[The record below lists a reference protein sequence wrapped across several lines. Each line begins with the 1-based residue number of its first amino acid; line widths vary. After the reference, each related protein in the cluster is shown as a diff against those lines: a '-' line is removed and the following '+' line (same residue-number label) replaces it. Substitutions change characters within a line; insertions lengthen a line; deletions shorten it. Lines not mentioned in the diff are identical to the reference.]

1 MQTLIETGLDD
12 KNFHIKSNAPNY
24 YHPGKSGAIYQD
36 SKSDKPIAFFGE
48 IHPNINQKLQIKT
61 EALILFE
68 IFLDRIEL
76 HKNKLKDQKNKYEY
90 SDFQKSERDFAF
102 IIDKNLNVQ
111 ELVKIIYKI
120 DNNLIKNVKVFDL
133 YEGENIPSDKKS
145 IALNVTIQS
154 LQKSLNDKD
163 LEKINNLIISTVESK
178 TGAKKLDP
186 KMSTI
191 DNIRNF
197 AIIAHIDH
205 GKSTIADRI
214 IHKCGGLTER
224 EMKAQVLDSM
234 DIERERG
241 ITIKAQ
247 TVKLNYKSKDGKDYI
262 LNIIDTPGHVDFSYE
277 VSRSLYACEGS
288 ILIVDSTQGVEA
300 QTLANVYQAMDTNH
314 EIIPI
319 LNKIDLPASEIE
331 KTKNQIEE
339 VIGIDTSNSVPCSG
353 KTGEGID
360 EILEKIIQTL
370 PPPRGNKNDILKCLL
385 VDSWYD
391 SYLGVVILIRVI
403 DGKIKKNMKIKMMS
417 TNQEHIVEKVGV
429 FTPKPKDMDE
439 LNSGEIGF
447 IITGIKNLSDTK
459 VGDTICEAN
468 KPLKEALPG
477 FKPSKPVVFCGLF
490 PVDSS
495 EYQKLKDGL
504 AKLKLNDS
512 SFSYEPES
520 SSALGLGFRCGFL
533 GLLHLEIITER
544 LEREFD
550 INLLTTTPGVV
561 YKVHLNND
569 KVLDLQNPSNLPDPT
584 IIKYI
589 EEPWIKATIITPD
602 QYLGPIIK
610 ICQNKRGIQTN
621 LNYSGNRAV
630 LNYEIPLNEV
640 VFDFNDRLKSITSGY
655 ASFDYEIIGHREG
668 ELVKLSILVN
678 GEPVDALAMMVHKDF
693 AQTIGREVCEKL
705 KDLIPRHNFMI
716 PIQAAIGGKIIA
728 RETIKGFKKDVL
740 TKIHGGGARDRKRKL
755 LDKQKKGKARSKQ
768 FGKVEIPQEAFI
780 GVLKIN
786 KD

>member
-1 MQTLIETGLDD
+1 MT
-12 KNFHIKSNAPNY
+12 
-24 YHPGKSGAIYQD
+24 
-36 SKSDKPIAFFGE
+36 SK
-48 IHPNINQKLQIKT
+48 
-61 EALILFE
+61 
-68 IFLDRIEL
+68 
-76 HKNKLKDQKNKYEY
+76 
-90 SDFQKSERDFAF
+90 
-102 IIDKNLNVQ
+102 
-111 ELVKIIYKI
+111 
-120 DNNLIKNVKVFDL
+120 
-133 YEGENIPSDKKS
+133 
-145 IALNVTIQS
+145 
-154 LQKSLNDKD
+154 
-163 LEKINNLIISTVESK
+163 
-178 TGAKKLDP
+178 
-186 KMSTI
+186 I

-247 TVKLNYKSKDGKDYI
+247 TVKLDYKSKNGNTYT

-300 QTLANVYQAMDTNH
+300 QTLANVYQALDSNH
-314 EIIPI
+314 EIIPV
-319 LNKIDLPASEIE
+319 LNKIDLPASDLERSS
-331 KTKNQIEE
+331 KQIED
-339 VIGIDTSNSVPCSG
+339 VIGIDTKNSVPCSG

-360 EILEKIIQTL
+360 DILEKIIEVL
-370 PPPRGNKNDILKCLL
+370 PGPKGNINNKLKCLL

-391 SYLGVVILIRVI
+391 TYLGVVILVRII
-403 DGKIKKNMKIKMMS
+403 DGKLKKNMKIKMMS
-417 TNQEHIVEKVGV
+417 NNKEYDVEKVGI
-429 FTPKPKDMDE
+429 FTPKPKDIPE
-439 LNSGEIGF
+439 LNAGEIGF
-447 IITGIKNLSDTK
+447 ITTGIKELSETK
-459 VGDTICEAN
+459 VGDTICDARN
-468 KPLKEALPG
+468 SLIDALPG

-504 AKLKLNDS
+504 AKLQLNDA
-512 SFSYEPES
+512 SFSFEAEA

-533 GLLHLEIITER
+533 GLLHMEIVTER

-550 INLLTTTPGVV
+550 INLITTTPGVV
-561 YKVHLNND
+561 YKIHMNNGEI
-569 KVLDLQNPSNLPDPT
+569 KILQNPSNLPDPT
-584 IIKYI
+584 LISFI
-589 EEPWIKATIITPD
+589 EEPWIKATLITPD
-602 QYLGPIIK
+602 QYLGSIMK
-610 ICQNKRGIQTN
+610 LCQNKRGIQTN
-621 LNYSGNRAV
+621 LSYSGNRAV
-630 LNYEIPLNEV
+630 VNYELPLNEV
-640 VFDFNDRLKSITSGY
+640 VFDFNDRLKSMTSGY
-655 ASFDYEIIGHREG
+655 ASFDYEIVGHREG
-668 ELVKLSILVN
+668 DLVKMSILVN
-678 GEPVDALAMMVHKDF
+678 SEPVDALAMMIHKDF
-693 AQTIGREVCEKL
+693 AQFTGRDVCEKL

-786 KD
+786 RDI

>member
-1 MQTLIETGLDD
+1 MD
-12 KNFHIKSNAPNY
+12 
-24 YHPGKSGAIYQD
+24 
-36 SKSDKPIAFFGE
+36 
-48 IHPNINQKLQIKT
+48 
-61 EALILFE
+61 
-68 IFLDRIEL
+68 
-76 HKNKLKDQKNKYEY
+76 
-90 SDFQKSERDFAF
+90 
-102 IIDKNLNVQ
+102 
-111 ELVKIIYKI
+111 KI
-120 DNNLIKNVKVFDL
+120 DH
-133 YEGENIPSDKKS
+133 
-145 IALNVTIQS
+145 
-154 LQKSLNDKD
+154 
-163 LEKINNLIISTVESK
+163 
-178 TGAKKLDP
+178 
-186 KMSTI
+186 
-191 DNIRNF
+191 IRNF
-197 AIIAHIDH
+197 SIIAHIDH

-214 IHKCGGLTER
+214 IHKCGGLSER

-247 TVKLNYKSKDGKDYI
+247 TVKLNYKSKDGKNYI

-300 QTLANVYQAMDTNH
+300 QTLANVYQALDINH
-314 EIIPI
+314 EIVPV
-319 LNKIDLPASEIE
+319 LNKIDLPASDKER
-331 KTKNQIEE
+331 TKKQIED
-339 VIGIDTSNSVPCSG
+339 VIGIDTSNAVPCSG

-360 EILEKIIQTL
+360 EILEQIIEKL
-370 PPPRGNKNDILKCLL
+370 PPPRGLKDEILKCLL

-391 SYLGVVILIRVI
+391 SYLGVVILVRVI

-417 TNQEHIVEKVGV
+417 NNQEHIIEKVGV
-429 FTPKPKDMDE
+429 FTPKAKDVE
-439 LNSGEIGF
+439 QLNSGEIGF

-459 VGDTICEAN
+459 VGDTICDAN

-504 AKLKLNDS
+504 AKLQLNDA
-512 SFSYEPES
+512 SFSYEAES

-533 GLLHLEIITER
+533 GLLHLEIVTER

-561 YKVHLNND
+561 YKVHLNKGNI
-569 KVLDLQNPSNLPDPT
+569 LELQNPSNLPDPT
-584 IIKYI
+584 YIKFI

-602 QYLGPIIK
+602 EYLGSIIK
-610 ICQNKRGIQTN
+610 LCQDKRGIQKN
-621 LNYSGNRAV
+621 LSYSGNRAI

-655 ASFDYEIIGHREG
+655 ASFDYEIIEHREG
-668 ELVKLSILVN
+668 DLVKLGILVN
-678 GEPVDALAMMVHKDF
+678 TEPVDALSMMVHKNF
-693 AQTIGREVCEKL
+693 AQSIGREVCEKL

-716 PIQAAIGGKIIA
+716 PVQAAIGGKIIA

-740 TKIHGGGARDRKRKL
+740 TKIHDGGARDRKRKL
-755 LDKQKKGKARSKQ
+755 LDKQKKGKSRAKQ
-768 FGKVEIPQEAFI
+768 FGRVEIPQEAFI

-786 KD
+786 KDK

>member
-1 MQTLIETGLDD
+1 
-12 KNFHIKSNAPNY
+12 
-24 YHPGKSGAIYQD
+24 
-36 SKSDKPIAFFGE
+36 
-48 IHPNINQKLQIKT
+48 
-61 EALILFE
+61 
-68 IFLDRIEL
+68 
-76 HKNKLKDQKNKYEY
+76 
-90 SDFQKSERDFAF
+90 
-102 IIDKNLNVQ
+102 
-111 ELVKIIYKI
+111 
-120 DNNLIKNVKVFDL
+120 
-133 YEGENIPSDKKS
+133 
-145 IALNVTIQS
+145 
-154 LQKSLNDKD
+154 
-163 LEKINNLIISTVESK
+163 
-178 TGAKKLDP
+178 
-186 KMSTI
+186 MSTI
-191 DNIRNF
+191 DHIRNF

-214 IHKCGGLTER
+214 IHRCGGLTER
-224 EMKAQVLDSM
+224 EMKDQVLDSM

-247 TVKLNYKSKDGKDYI
+247 TVKLNYKAKDGKDYI

-300 QTLANVYQAMDTNH
+300 QTLANVYQALDINH
-314 EIIPI
+314 EIVPV
-319 LNKIDLPASEIE
+319 LNKIDLPASDTD
-331 KTKNQIEE
+331 KTKKQIED
-339 VIGIDTSNSVPCSG
+339 VIGIDTDSSINCSG

-360 EILEKIIQTL
+360 EILEQIIKIL
-370 PPPRGNKNDILKCLL
+370 PPPKGTINEILKCLL

-391 SYLGVVILIRVI
+391 SYLGVVILVRVI
-403 DGKIKKNMKIKMMS
+403 DGKISKNMKIKMMS
-417 TNQEHIVEKVGV
+417 TNQEYVIEKVGV
-429 FTPKPKDMDE
+429 FTPKPKNIEE
-439 LNSGEIGF
+439 LNTGEIGF
-447 IITGIKNLSDTK
+447 IITGIKNLSETK

-468 KPLKEALPG
+468 NPLKNALPG

-504 AKLKLNDS
+504 AKLQLNDA

-561 YKVHLNND
+561 YKVHLNNG
-569 KVLDLQNPSNLPDPT
+569 KVIDLQNPSSLPDPSL
-584 IIKYI
+584 ISFI
-589 EEPWIKATIITPD
+589 EEPWIKSTIITPD
-602 QYLGPIIK
+602 QYLGSIIK
-610 ICQNKRGIQTN
+610 ICQDKRGIQTN
-621 LNYSGNRAV
+621 LSYSGNRAV
-630 LNYEIPLNEV
+630 INYEIPLNEV
-640 VFDFNDRLKSITSGY
+640 VFDFNDRLKSMTSGY
-655 ASFDYEIIGHREG
+655 ASFDYEIIGHKEG
-668 ELVKLSILVN
+668 DLVKLGILVN
-678 GEPVDALAMMVHKDF
+678 SEPVDALAMMVHKDF

-716 PIQAAIGGKIIA
+716 PVQAAIGGKIIA

-755 LDKQKKGKARSKQ
+755 LDKQKKGKTRSKQ
-768 FGKVEIPQEAFI
+768 FGRVEIPQEAFI

-786 KD
+786 KDK

>member
-1 MQTLIETGLDD
+1 MDKIE
-12 KNFHIKSNAPNY
+12 
-24 YHPGKSGAIYQD
+24 
-36 SKSDKPIAFFGE
+36 
-48 IHPNINQKLQIKT
+48 
-61 EALILFE
+61 
-68 IFLDRIEL
+68 
-76 HKNKLKDQKNKYEY
+76 
-90 SDFQKSERDFAF
+90 
-102 IIDKNLNVQ
+102 
-111 ELVKIIYKI
+111 
-120 DNNLIKNVKVFDL
+120 
-133 YEGENIPSDKKS
+133 
-145 IALNVTIQS
+145 
-154 LQKSLNDKD
+154 
-163 LEKINNLIISTVESK
+163 
-178 TGAKKLDP
+178 
-186 KMSTI
+186 
-191 DNIRNF
+191 NIRNF

-214 IHKCGGLTER
+214 IHKCGGLTDR

-247 TVKLNYKSKDGKDYI
+247 TVKLNYKSKNGKEYI

-277 VSRSLYACEGS
+277 VSRSLYACESS

-300 QTLANVYQAMDTNH
+300 QTLANVYQALDMNH

-319 LNKIDLPASEIE
+319 LNKIDLPASDLD
-331 KTKNQIEE
+331 KTTKQIED
-339 VIGIDTSNSVPCSG
+339 VIGIETTNAIPCSG

-360 EILEKIIQTL
+360 DILESIVNYL
-370 PPPRGNKNDILKCLL
+370 PPPKGSKNNILKCLL

-391 SYLGVVILIRVI
+391 TYLGVVILVRVI
-403 DGKIKKNMKIKMMS
+403 DGKINKNMKIKMMS
-417 TNQEHIVEKVGV
+417 TNQEYVVEKVGV
-429 FTPKPKDMDE
+429 FTPKPKDVNE
-439 LNSGEIGF
+439 LNTGEIGF

-468 KPLKEALPG
+468 KPLEKALPG

-495 EYQKLKDGL
+495 DYQKLKDGL
-504 AKLKLNDS
+504 AKLQLNDA
-512 SFSYEPES
+512 SFSFEAES

-550 INLLTTTPGVV
+550 INLITTTPGVV
-561 YKVHLNND
+561 YKVYLNNE
-569 KVLDLQNPSNLPDPT
+569 KVLELQNPSSLPDPT
-584 IIKYI
+584 LIKYI

-602 QYLGPIIK
+602 EYLGSIIK

-621 LNYSGNRAV
+621 LSYSGNRAV
-630 LNYEIPLNEV
+630 INYEIPLNEV
-640 VFDFNDRLKSITSGY
+640 VFDFNDRLKSMTSGY
-655 ASFDYEIIGHREG
+655 ASFDYEILGHREG
-668 ELVKLSILVN
+668 DLVKLSILVN
-678 GEPVDALAMMVHKDF
+678 TEPVDALAMMVHKDF
-693 AQTIGREVCEKL
+693 AQSIGREVCEKL

-740 TKIHGGGARDRKRKL
+740 TKIHGGGALDRKRKL
-755 LDKQKKGKARSKQ
+755 LEKQKKGKARAKQ

-780 GVLKIN
+780 GVLKISKEN
-786 KD
+786 

>member
-1 MQTLIETGLDD
+1 MTSLD
-12 KNFHIKSNAPNY
+12 H
-24 YHPGKSGAIYQD
+24 
-36 SKSDKPIAFFGE
+36 
-48 IHPNINQKLQIKT
+48 
-61 EALILFE
+61 
-68 IFLDRIEL
+68 
-76 HKNKLKDQKNKYEY
+76 
-90 SDFQKSERDFAF
+90 
-102 IIDKNLNVQ
+102 
-111 ELVKIIYKI
+111 
-120 DNNLIKNVKVFDL
+120 
-133 YEGENIPSDKKS
+133 
-145 IALNVTIQS
+145 
-154 LQKSLNDKD
+154 
-163 LEKINNLIISTVESK
+163 
-178 TGAKKLDP
+178 
-186 KMSTI
+186 
-191 DNIRNF
+191 IRNF

-247 TVKLNYKSKDGKDYI
+247 TVKLNYKSKDGKSYV

-300 QTLANVYQAMDTNH
+300 QTLANVYQALDINH
-314 EIIPI
+314 EIVPV
-319 LNKIDLPASEIE
+319 LNKTDLAASDIE
-331 KTKNQIEE
+331 KTKKQIED
-339 VIGIDTSNSVPCSG
+339 VIGIDTSNAIPCSG
-353 KTGEGID
+353 KTGYGVD
-360 EILEKIIQTL
+360 EILEQIIKTL
-370 PPPRGNKNDILKCLL
+370 PPPKGLKNEILKCLL

-391 SYLGVVILIRVI
+391 SYLGVVILVRVI
-403 DGKIKKNMKIKMMS
+403 DGKISKNMKIKMMS
-417 TNQEHIVEKVGV
+417 SNQEYTVEKVGI
-429 FTPKPKDMDE
+429 FTPKPQDVDE
-439 LNSGEIGF
+439 LNSGEIGY

-459 VGDTICEAN
+459 VGDTICEADR
-468 KPLKEALPG
+468 PLKEALPG

-504 AKLKLNDS
+504 AKLQLNDS
-512 SFSYEPES
+512 SFSYEAES

-561 YKVHLNND
+561 YKVHLNNE
-569 KVLDLQNPSNLPDPT
+569 KILDLQNPSSLPDPT
-584 IIKYI
+584 LIKFI

-602 QYLGPIIK
+602 QYLGSIIK
-610 ICQNKRGIQTN
+610 LCQNKRGIQTN

-640 VFDFNDRLKSITSGY
+640 VFDFNDRLKSMTSGY
-655 ASFDYEIIGHREG
+655 ASFDYEIIEHREG
-668 ELVKLSILVN
+668 NLVKLGILVN
-678 GEPVDALAMMVHKDF
+678 AEPVDALSMMVHKDF
-693 AQTIGREVCEKL
+693 AQSIGREVCEKL

-755 LDKQKKGKARSKQ
+755 LDKQKKGKTRSKQ

-780 GVLKIN
+780 GVLRIN

>member
-1 MQTLIETGLDD
+1 MT
-12 KNFHIKSNAPNY
+12 
-24 YHPGKSGAIYQD
+24 
-36 SKSDKPIAFFGE
+36 
-48 IHPNINQKLQIKT
+48 
-61 EALILFE
+61 
-68 IFLDRIEL
+68 
-76 HKNKLKDQKNKYEY
+76 
-90 SDFQKSERDFAF
+90 
-102 IIDKNLNVQ
+102 
-111 ELVKIIYKI
+111 KI
-120 DNNLIKNVKVFDL
+120 DH
-133 YEGENIPSDKKS
+133 
-145 IALNVTIQS
+145 
-154 LQKSLNDKD
+154 
-163 LEKINNLIISTVESK
+163 
-178 TGAKKLDP
+178 
-186 KMSTI
+186 
-191 DNIRNF
+191 IRNF

-214 IHKCGGLTER
+214 IHSCGGLTER

-247 TVKLNYKSKDGKDYI
+247 TVKLNYKAKDGKEYI

-300 QTLANVYQAMDTNH
+300 QTLANVYQALDTKH
-314 EIIPI
+314 EIVPV
-319 LNKIDLPASEIE
+319 LNKVDLPASDLE
-331 KTKNQIEE
+331 KTKKQIEE
-339 VIGIDTSNSVPCSG
+339 VIGIDTENAIPCSG
-353 KTGEGID
+353 KTGEGIED
-360 EILEKIIQTL
+360 ILEQIIVSL
-370 PPPRGNKNDILKCLL
+370 PAPEGEKEADLKCLL

-391 SYLGVVILIRVI
+391 TYLGVVILVRVI
-403 DGKIKKNMKIKMMS
+403 NGKISKNMKIKMMS
-417 TNQEHIVEKVGV
+417 TDQEYIIEKVGV
-429 FTPKPKDMDE
+429 FTPKATDVNE
-439 LNSGEIGF
+439 LNAGEIGF
-447 IITGIKNLSDTK
+447 ITTGIKILSETK
-459 VGDTICEAN
+459 VGDTICDAT
-468 KPLKEALPG
+468 KPPQEALPG

-504 AKLKLNDS
+504 GKLQLNDA
-512 SFSYEPES
+512 SFSYEAES

-561 YKVHLNND
+561 YKVHMNKGD
-569 KVLDLQNPSNLPDPT
+569 IIELQNPSSLPEPT
-584 IIKYI
+584 LIKFI

-602 QYLGPIIK
+602 QYLGAIIK
-610 ICQNKRGIQTN
+610 VCQDKRGVQTN
-621 LNYSGNRAV
+621 LSYSGNRAV

-640 VFDFNDRLKSITSGY
+640 VFDFNDRLKSMTSGY

-668 ELVKLSILVN
+668 DLVKLGILVN
-678 GEPVDALAMMVHKDF
+678 AEPVDALSMMVHKDF
-693 AQTIGREVCEKL
+693 AQTVGREVCEKL

-716 PIQAAIGGKIIA
+716 PVQAAIGGKIIA

-755 LDKQKKGKARSKQ
+755 LDKQKKGKARGKQ

-786 KD
+786 KDS

>member
-1 MQTLIETGLDD
+1 MT
-12 KNFHIKSNAPNY
+12 
-24 YHPGKSGAIYQD
+24 
-36 SKSDKPIAFFGE
+36 
-48 IHPNINQKLQIKT
+48 
-61 EALILFE
+61 
-68 IFLDRIEL
+68 
-76 HKNKLKDQKNKYEY
+76 
-90 SDFQKSERDFAF
+90 
-102 IIDKNLNVQ
+102 
-111 ELVKIIYKI
+111 KI
-120 DNNLIKNVKVFDL
+120 DH
-133 YEGENIPSDKKS
+133 
-145 IALNVTIQS
+145 
-154 LQKSLNDKD
+154 
-163 LEKINNLIISTVESK
+163 
-178 TGAKKLDP
+178 
-186 KMSTI
+186 
-191 DNIRNF
+191 IRNF

-214 IHKCGGLTER
+214 IHSCGGLTER

-247 TVKLNYKSKDGKDYI
+247 TVKLNYKAKDGKEYI

-300 QTLANVYQAMDTNH
+300 QTLANVYQALDTKH
-314 EIIPI
+314 EIVPV
-319 LNKIDLPASEIE
+319 LNKVDLPASDLE
-331 KTKNQIEE
+331 KTKKQIEE
-339 VIGIDTSNSVPCSG
+339 VIGIDTENAIPCSG
-353 KTGEGID
+353 KTGEGIED
-360 EILEKIIQTL
+360 ILEQIIVSL
-370 PPPRGNKNDILKCLL
+370 PAPEGEKDADLKCLL

-391 SYLGVVILIRVI
+391 TYLGVVILVRVI
-403 DGKIKKNMKIKMMS
+403 NGKISKNMKIKMMS
-417 TNQEHIVEKVGV
+417 TDQEYIIEKVGV
-429 FTPKPKDMDE
+429 FTPKATDVNE
-439 LNSGEIGF
+439 LNAGEIGF
-447 IITGIKNLSDTK
+447 ITTGIKILSETK
-459 VGDTICEAN
+459 VGDTICDAT
-468 KPLKEALPG
+468 KPPQEALPG

-504 AKLKLNDS
+504 GKLQLNDA
-512 SFSYEPES
+512 SFSYEAES

-561 YKVHLNND
+561 YKVHMNKGD
-569 KVLDLQNPSNLPDPT
+569 TIELQNPSSLPEPT
-584 IIKYI
+584 LIKFI

-602 QYLGPIIK
+602 QYLGAIIK
-610 ICQNKRGIQTN
+610 VCQDKRGVQTN
-621 LNYSGNRAV
+621 LSYSGNRAV

-640 VFDFNDRLKSITSGY
+640 VFDFNDRLKSMTSGY

-668 ELVKLSILVN
+668 DLVKLGILVN
-678 GEPVDALAMMVHKDF
+678 AEPVDALSMMVHKDF
-693 AQTIGREVCEKL
+693 AQTVGREVCEKL

-716 PIQAAIGGKIIA
+716 PVQAAIGGKIIA

-755 LDKQKKGKARSKQ
+755 LDKQKKGKARGKQ

-786 KD
+786 KDN